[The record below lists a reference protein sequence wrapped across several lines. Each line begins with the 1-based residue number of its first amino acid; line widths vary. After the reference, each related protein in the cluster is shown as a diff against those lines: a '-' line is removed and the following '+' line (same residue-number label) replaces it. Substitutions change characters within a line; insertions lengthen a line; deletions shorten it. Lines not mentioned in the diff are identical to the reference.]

1 MNLTIYYWKGIRSSL
16 SFRNFDLHTSGSA
29 GTHRII
35 IIMRVYMIV
44 VVVVNKH
51 ACICC
56 LASLPSLCADSFDFQ
71 ISPTSI
77 PELRTTPVQIS
88 VQLLND
94 RNAIEM
100 EEETLKLILT
110 ERNDAGRASDFVLST
125 VDITIRNINST

>member
-1 MNLTIYYWKGIRSSL
+1 
-16 SFRNFDLHTSGSA
+16 
-29 GTHRII
+29 
-35 IIMRVYMIV
+35 MRWYIIV
-44 VVVVNKH
+44 VDNKH

-56 LASLPSLCADSFDFQ
+56 LASPSFLCADSLDFQ

-77 PELRTTPVQIS
+77 PQLRTTPVQIS

-94 RNAIEM
+94 RNASEM
-100 EEETLKLILT
+100 EEETLTLVLT

>member
-1 MNLTIYYWKGIRSSL
+1 MRWY
-16 SFRNFDLHTSGSA
+16 
-29 GTHRII
+29 II
-35 IIMRVYMIV
+35 VID
-44 VVVVNKH
+44 NKH
-51 ACICC
+51 ACISC
-56 LASLPSLCADSFDFQ
+56 LVSLPSLCTDSFDFQ

-94 RNAIEM
+94 RNASEM

-110 ERNDAGRASDFVLST
+110 ERNDAGRANDFVLST